1 MILKKGAGVFF
12 AAIAALWLQA
22 SAAALPAQKDSRP
35 PIGIGR
41 ICDPALTT
49 LFTPQKPLL
58 GRYEVCTDSRPL
70 PGLASDWKVES
81 LESGDAFGMAGS
93 VDRAALARLYRGT
106 RAQVARGWTLTA
118 DRFETMTLVSPY
130 PNARLT
136 QLEVGTL
143 MIRWVCDRGQAD
155 CKIKIPDAR

>member
-1 MILKKGAGVFF
+1 MILKKGSGVFF
-12 AAIAALWLQA
+12 PAIATLWLHA
-22 SAAALPAQKDSRP
+22 SAADLPPQKDARP
-35 PIGIGR
+35 LIGR

-70 PGLASDWKVES
+70 AGLASDWKVES

-93 VDRAALARLYRGT
+93 VDRSALARLYGGT

-118 DRFETMTLVSPY
+118 DRFETVTLVSPY

-136 QLEVGTL
+136 QLESGTL
-143 MIRWVCDRGQAD
+143 MIRWVCDRGQAG